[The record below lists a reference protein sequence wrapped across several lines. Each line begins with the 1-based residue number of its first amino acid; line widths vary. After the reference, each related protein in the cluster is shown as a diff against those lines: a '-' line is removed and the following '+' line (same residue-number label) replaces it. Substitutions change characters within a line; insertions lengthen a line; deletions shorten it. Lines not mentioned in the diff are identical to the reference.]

1 MELKNKIL
9 VGGALCGALALNT
22 EYAKQADEIL
32 NNPESDLAKREWAE
46 NAKTEAS
53 IVGMTLVGGVVVGL
67 GKVFANKT
75 AGAYDLPAN
84 DSQSVEKE
92 VLFTVEVGNDDGE
105 MKQVYANAAALKN
118 MQRGR

>member
-32 NNPESDLAKREWAE
+32 KNPESDLTERQWAE
-46 NAKTEAS
+46 NAKAESS
-53 IVGMTLVGGVVVGL
+53 IAGMVMIGGVVVGL
-67 GKVFANKT
+67 GKLLAKKMP
-75 AGAYDLPAN
+75 GAYDLPAN
-84 DSQSVEKE
+84 DAPIAEKE
-92 VLFTVEVGNDDGE
+92 VPFTVEVGNEDGE

>member
-32 NNPESDLAKREWAE
+32 KNPESDLTERQWAE
-46 NAKTEAS
+46 NAKAESS
-53 IVGMTLVGGVVVGL
+53 IAGMVMIGGVFVGL
-67 GKVFANKT
+67 GKLLTKKMP
-75 AGAYDLPAN
+75 GAYDLPVN
-84 DSQSVEKE
+84 DAPIAEKE
-92 VLFTVEVGNDDGE
+92 VPFTVKVGNEDGE